1 MAAEKTVFKL
11 FVRLNTRYEHF
22 YNLKLLYSGYLSQ
35 ILWYKRNLFFCCQCP
50 LRITPRP
57 RFWLTDAAKENIS
70 SSRQA
75 KLCVCTLQVRF
86 LLSPFPI
93 VSVAVLIT
101 VFALFDRCLNI
112 FQSITKH
119 SNTGAKLSYIPA
131 FVRKQGSYAVQS
143 VSTCFQL
150 SNWHDVFLYL
160 G

>member
-101 VFALFDRCLNI
+101 VFDRCLNL
-112 FQSITKH
+112 FQSITKLC
-119 SNTGAKLSYIPA
+119 STGAKLFCIWNFLSASRTLWLCPLPIGVLQAHIHA
-131 FVRKQGSYAVQS
+131 F
-143 VSTCFQL
+143 L
-150 SNWHDVFLYL
+150 
-160 G
+160 